1 MEHKLKAM
9 RLNMKNEVDTV
20 KPFKSDINEEV
31 RMLFYFKRQNHKNNN
46 PIILYPDKDHIEI
59 SREY

>member
-31 RMLFYFKRQNHKNNN
+31 RMLFYFKR
-46 PIILYPDKDHIEI
+46 
-59 SREY
+59 